1 MTITREN
8 RRDNQ
13 EWTIEIYRQHW
24 AQNIQR
30 RQTQQNCET
39 MCTVWMKG
47 ICGLF
52 PLLISLCLYISRK
65 G

>member
-30 RQTQQNCET
+30 RQTQQNHRT
-39 MCTVWMKG
+39 LIKG
-47 ICGLF
+47 NNKITELRT
-52 PLLISLCLYISRK
+52 IYQRESQNS
-65 G
+65 

>member
-30 RQTQQNCET
+30 RQTQQNHRT
-39 MCTVWMKG
+39 LKRRGRGSV
-47 ICGLF
+47 
-52 PLLISLCLYISRK
+52 ISRRK
-65 G
+65 LSSS

>member
-30 RQTQQNCET
+30 RQTQQNHRKLN
-39 MCTVWMKG
+39 KG
-47 ICGLF
+47 NNKITELRT
-52 PLLISLCLYISRK
+52 I
-65 G
+65 